1 MTMLHENPAMVD
13 IDVNHWRNM
22 QSLLLESAKEK
33 RRIVVLHEDGEV
45 LKFVHSGRAEIV
57 RKVDRV
63 DDPHAVAERV
73 FRDNEGRADFVAVFE
88 RRAFDRFFGQIQD
101 AWRPD
106 EDLDEFV
113 HRTYATMDEYV
124 DGIVT
129 YPGPARATLGL
140 QWRIGAGYADVKSA
154 VERFVPPRSTV
165 VFGVF
170 DGNALWA
177 TLVLGFDEDRRI
189 DLITTV
195 DPSELSLERGRQR
208 LVDDVVAWVNAR
220 YDPCSIAL
228 FTDLEG
234 ARGFLART
242 DKRQALA
249 ALASRGALWVGA
261 VPDAL
266 TEVMPETA
274 A

>member
-1 MTMLHENPAMVD
+1 
-13 IDVNHWRNM
+13 
-22 QSLLLESAKEK
+22 
-33 RRIVVLHEDGEV
+33 
-45 LKFVHSGRAEIV
+45 
-57 RKVDRV
+57 
-63 DDPHAVAERV
+63 
-73 FRDNEGRADFVAVFE
+73 
-88 RRAFDRFFGQIQD
+88 
-101 AWRPD
+101 
-106 EDLDEFV
+106 
-113 HRTYATMDEYV
+113 V

-140 QWRIGAGYADVKSA
+140 QWRIGAGHADVKSA
-154 VERFVPPRSTV
+154 VERFVPARSTV

-266 TEVMPETA
+266 TEVMPETVA
-274 A
+274 